1 MPRTTSSTLLAALQ
15 ARDLRPAIFVQIQFL
30 SAIVR
35 LWSGAGSVTWN
46 GQTWI
51 GIGSL
56 LGVSVIEDAAT
67 VEARGIAITLSGL
80 DASLLAGALSDFKTG
95 LPASVLFGA
104 YSGGSLIA
112 TPIVSWSGRTDIPEI
127 SYDGETATIT
137 IACENR
143 LSDSNIPVDRRY
155 TNQDQ
160 QMTWPGDLCFQFV
173 DGLQE
178 MTLFIGGQANTTNN
192 I

>member
-1 MPRTTSSTLLAALQ
+1 
-15 ARDLRPAIFVQIQFL
+15 
-30 SAIVR
+30 
-35 LWSGAGSVTWN
+35 
-46 GQTWI
+46 
-51 GIGSL
+51 
-56 LGVSVIEDAAT
+56 
-67 VEARGIAITLSGL
+67 
-80 DASLLAGALSDFKTG
+80 
-95 LPASVLFGA
+95 
-104 YSGGSLIA
+104 
-112 TPIVSWSGRTDIPEI
+112 VSWSGRTDIPEI

-143 LSDSNIPVDRRY
+143 LADSNIPVDRRY

>member
-1 MPRTTSSTLLAALQ
+1 MPRTTSPTLLAALQ
-15 ARDLRPAIFVQIQFL
+15 ARDLQPAIFVQIQFV

-67 VEARGIAITLSGL
+67 VEARGISITLSGL
-80 DASLLAGALSDFKTG
+80 DASLLAGALSYFKTG

-143 LSDSNIPVDRRY
+143 LADSNIPVDRRY